1 MFGVVHMSK
10 EARVAAGGKERRKP
24 HFVRSEGFWLG
35 WSPGLPFQKSNKN
48 IQANTWDIV
57 LFPFKQINPGSCAS
71 STEVMQF

>member
-35 WSPGLPFQKSNKN
+35 WQGDPGVACSHCRHPL
-48 IQANTWDIV
+48 AV
-57 LFPFKQINPGSCAS
+57 L
-71 STEVMQF
+71 